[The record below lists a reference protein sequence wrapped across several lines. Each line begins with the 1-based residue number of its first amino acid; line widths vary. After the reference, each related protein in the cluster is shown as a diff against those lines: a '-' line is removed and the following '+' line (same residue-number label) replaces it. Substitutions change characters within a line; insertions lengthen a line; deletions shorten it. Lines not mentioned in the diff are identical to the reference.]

1 MWIKKLL
8 QLHQLQY
15 DNIRIII
22 FLNAFILKK
31 KIQEGKK
38 IKILIWSK
46 EKNDFYFIFKS
57 IFER

>member
-46 EKNDFYFIFKS
+46 EKNEFLFYF
-57 IFER
+57 